1 MLTVS
6 ILANVIGL
14 GAANGFLRADGSVLD
29 DRMSLRDVEATL
41 LAELAAALDQGRG
54 RERLSHL
61 QAALLPMYRA
71 LPKNEHGNLDHA
83 VVRYALHRY
92 FVQRHGWFVKGL
104 DSAGGTWNTSSPTEI
119 VKSRVPAYIEALFEA
134 RLGARG
140 FGIHEL
146 AVLAATLEHL
156 IHDEAMGRLSG
167 AYTALGMPLNGGN
180 SESDVER
187 AIDAYMMVY
196 VLGGNLTEMN
206 ALDVKKGLQTVG
218 KFYPGWDDIHMWVRD
233 VRRGVAFN
241 ARGRRNPFRGNLTE
255 MSAVDVK
262 KGLSTV
268 AEIY

>member
-14 GAANGFLRADGSVLD
+14 GAANGFLRADGSLLD

-41 LAELAAALDQGRG
+41 LAELAASLDQGRG
-54 RERLSHL
+54 RERLSNL

-140 FGIHEL
+140 FGIQEL

-167 AYTALGMPLNGGN
+167 AYTALGLALDGR
-180 SESDVER
+180 SSAKDAEE
-187 AIDAYMMVY
+187 AIDAYMMIY
-196 VLGGNLTEMN
+196 VPGGNLTEMSRR
-206 ALDVKKGLQTVG
+206 DVERGLQEVEEL
-218 KFYPGWDDIHMWVRD
+218 YPGWDDIQMWVRD
-233 VRRGVAFN
+233 VR
-241 ARGRRNPFRGNLTE
+241 
-255 MSAVDVK
+255 
-262 KGLSTV
+262 
-268 AEIY
+268 